1 MYEMKNLKWT
11 TLGFFLVTV
20 IFVVISFLHENPTV
34 ATVARNEQMVALS
47 LIDEVKTPEEL
58 GLDYLSQE
66 PEEFIIA
73 DLMDNIHYA
82 DAQVAQMTE
91 NIQIAFELG
100 TNSPIVIRALP
111 DQGKLTR
118 SGFEALGYIDS
129 SGHAQAFTPLFLRA
143 MFYVESNN
151 GGQLVLTPDAQQ
163 ILVTDA
169 SGAFLQAQR
178 IPTLDLIVRTGFKS
192 SSKIYL
198 VPRANANAICR
209 DALNA
214 VLNRKIRRFDSQ
226 LNLPTITLPEW

>member
-1 MYEMKNLKWT
+1 MMKNLRWAI
-11 TLGFFLVTV
+11 LGFFLVALIIV
-20 IFVVISFLHENPTV
+20 GFSFLHENPTV

-58 GLDYLSQE
+58 GLDYLNQE
-66 PEEFIIA
+66 PEELLIA
-73 DLMDNIHYA
+73 DLVDNIRYA

-91 NIQIAFELG
+91 NIQVAFELG

-151 GGQLVLTPDAQQ
+151 GGQLVFTPDAQQ
-163 ILVTDA
+163 ILLTDA
-169 SGAFLQAQR
+169 SGTFLQAQR
-178 IPTLDLIVRTGFKS
+178 IPTLDLIVRTGLNK
-192 SSKIYL
+192 SKIYL

-214 VLNRKIRRFDSQ
+214 VLNRQIRRFDSQ
-226 LNLPTITLPEW
+226 LNVPTITLPEW